1 MLRRLVR
8 RLTQKKTTPT
18 TPKPYTS
25 QKSCKQNMSEKPI
38 KYVPKNQKRI
48 LVSDPKS
55 GKIIP
60 IIVMEDTTLNI
71 DFYGM
76 LESNG
81 EIVSIDRKKVNI
93 YDTEGYAI
101 KG

>member
-1 MLRRLVR
+1 
-8 RLTQKKTTPT
+8 
-18 TPKPYTS
+18 
-25 QKSCKQNMSEKPI
+25 MSEKPI